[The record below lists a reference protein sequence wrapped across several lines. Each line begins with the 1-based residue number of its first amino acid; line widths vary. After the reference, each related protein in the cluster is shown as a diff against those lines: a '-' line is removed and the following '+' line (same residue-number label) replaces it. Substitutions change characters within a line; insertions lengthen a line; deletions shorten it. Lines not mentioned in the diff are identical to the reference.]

1 MGRIIIGADFV
12 PTQSNEKLFEQKEL
26 ETLFGNEILSIIN
39 NAEYRIFNLETPLT
53 DRPAPIPKSG
63 PALCAAIQTINTYQA
78 LRVDL
83 VTLANNH
90 CMDQGASG
98 LSDTMKTL
106 NDNHIHYVGAGDS
119 IIDARKPFYITCH
132 NNKRIGI
139 YACAEHEF
147 SIADSITPGA
157 NPFDPLETLDQIN
170 QLSKET
176 DYVIVLF
183 HGGKELYRYPSPLL
197 QKTCR
202 KIIEKGAN
210 LIITQ
215 HSHCIGCQEKYLHG
229 TIVYGQGNFLFD
241 LSDSV
246 FPLWKTPPALQETA
260 CMQNVNG
267 AAVSLIL

>member
-183 HGGKELYRYPSPLL
+183 HGGKELYRSITPLA
-197 QKTCR
+197 
-202 KIIEKGAN
+202 EN
-210 LIITQ
+210 M
-215 HSHCIGCQEKYLHG
+215 S
-229 TIVYGQGNFLFD
+229 
-241 LSDSV
+241 
-246 FPLWKTPPALQETA
+246 
-260 CMQNVNG
+260 
-267 AAVSLIL
+267 